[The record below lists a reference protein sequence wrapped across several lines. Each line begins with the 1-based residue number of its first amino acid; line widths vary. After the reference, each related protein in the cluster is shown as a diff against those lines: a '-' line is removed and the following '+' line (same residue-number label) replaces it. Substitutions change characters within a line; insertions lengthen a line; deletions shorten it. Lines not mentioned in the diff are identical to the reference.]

1 MSHTQFI
8 NNTAENQFELHVGEQ
23 FAFLEYILQDEKI
36 YLSHTEAPEAL
47 RGTGAAASIVKQALQ
62 YAREHG
68 LTVVPSCSYVAAYL
82 NKTDE
87 WNDVLSDGY
96 QM

>member
-1 MSHTQFI
+1 MTDTQFV
-8 NNTAENQFELHVGEQ
+8 NNQEENQFELHKNGHV
-23 FAFLEYILQDEKI
+23 AFLEYILQGEKI

-47 RGTGAAASIVKQALQ
+47 RSTGAAASLVKQVLG

-68 LTVVPSCSYVAAYL
+68 LTVVPSCSYVAAIV

-87 WNDVLSDGY
+87 WNDILSDGY